1 MQNSH
6 QSQTPPDAHEDRIV
20 ETAIVLF
27 LLFLGIVGA
36 LLRDAAAA
44 GTGFVTA
51 LYLVFELRRG
61 SHTPP
66 TR

>member
-6 QSQTPPDAHEDRIV
+6 QSQTPPEAHEDRVV
-20 ETAIVLF
+20 EAALIAFLIFCGVL
-27 LLFLGIVGA
+27 GA

-44 GTGFVTA
+44 GGGFAAA
-51 LYLVFELRRG
+51 LYLMFELRRG
-61 SHTPP
+61 SRTPP